1 MMSGKLHK
9 YLKKY
14 NTGNFMNSDYKNIFG
29 KFNGNEAEYVLR
41 ALDSE
46 TPENKSF
53 PWVQKFEETFS
64 KGIGS
69 KYSIA
74 VNSGTSGLHAALYAA
89 GVKPGDEVIQPATT
103 VVMDAYVTMHLGA
116 VPVFVDI
123 CPKSWNIDAAKIEEK
138 ITDKTKAIIVV
149 SLYGLPVDIDPI
161 LKIAEKYDLVVVDD
175 SAETLMT
182 RYKDGFAGTHAHIG
196 VFSFE
201 KSKHMTSGS
210 EGGMLITSDESL
222 AVRARKF
229 AGIGYKGL
237 TAEAGRTSLASSVY
251 QNPDYER
258 FDTIGFNYRMNAI
271 TAAIGLA
278 QFERID
284 YLVDRRKAVG
294 KLFLNAVAG
303 CNWIDTQEIL
313 NHSDH
318 SYFTFGLLYQGEAAT
333 GVSWKEFYDRYKAM
347 GGDGFYACWKN
358 PYLEPALKGQ
368 QMGGQVFDLGLC
380 PIAEEYQ
387 RKIMAF
393 KSNYRNIDEAK
404 IQATLLKKLIDEIDG
419 LA

>member
-1 MMSGKLHK
+1 
-9 YLKKY
+9 
-14 NTGNFMNSDYKNIFG
+14 MNSDYKNLFG
-29 KFNGNEAEYVLR
+29 KFNGKEAEYALR

-46 TPENKSF
+46 TPKNKNF
-53 PWVQKFEETFS
+53 PWVQKFEEAFS
-64 KGIGS
+64 EGIGS
-69 KYSIA
+69 RYSIA

-89 GVKPGDEVIQPATT
+89 GVSSGDEVIQPATT

-123 CPKSWNIDAAKIEEK
+123 CPKSWNIDATKIEEK

-161 LKIAEKYDLVVVDD
+161 LEIASKYNLIVVDD

-182 RYKDGFAGTHAHIG
+182 RYKEGMAGTHAHIG

-210 EGGMLITSDESL
+210 EGGMLVTSDEKL

-237 TAEAGRTSLASSVY
+237 TAEAGRTSLASSIY

-278 QFERID
+278 QFERIE
-284 YLVDRRKAVG
+284 YLVERRKVVG
-294 KLFLNAVAG
+294 KLFLEAVSG
-303 CNWIDTQEIL
+303 CDWIETQEIPD
-313 NHSDH
+313 HSDH
-318 SYFTFGLLYQGEAAT
+318 SYFTFGLLYKGEAT
-333 GVSWKEFYDRYKAM
+333 HGVSWEEFYDRYKVM

-358 PYLEPALKGQ
+358 PYLEPSLKGKK
-368 QMGGQVFDLGLC
+368 MGAQVFALGLC
-380 PIAEEYQ
+380 RVAEEYQ

-393 KSNYRNIDEAK
+393 KSNYRDVNEAK
-404 IQATLLKKLIDEIDG
+404 LQAGLLRKLIDEIDSG
-419 LA
+419 A

>member
-1 MMSGKLHK
+1 
-9 YLKKY
+9 
-14 NTGNFMNSDYKNIFG
+14 MNSDYKNKFG
-29 KFNGNEAEYVLR
+29 KFNGKEAEYALR

-46 TPENKSF
+46 TPENKNF

-64 KGIGS
+64 EGVGS
-69 KYSIA
+69 RYAIA

-89 GVKPGDEVIQPATT
+89 GVGPGDEVIQPATT

-116 VPVFVDI
+116 IPVFVDI
-123 CPKSWNIDAAKIEEK
+123 CQNSWNIDATKIEEQ

-161 LKIAEKYDLVVVDD
+161 LEIALKYNLVVVDD

-182 RYKDGFAGTHAHIG
+182 RYKDGLAGTHAHIG

-210 EGGMLITSDESL
+210 EGGMLVTSDENL

-237 TAEAGRTSLASSVY
+237 TAKAGRTSLASSVS

-278 QFERID
+278 QFERIE
-284 YLVDRRKAVG
+284 YLVERRKIVG
-294 KLFLNAVAG
+294 SFFLNAVDD
-303 CNWIDTQEIL
+303 CDWLETQEIPS
-313 NHSDH
+313 HSDH
-318 SYFTFGLLYQGEAAT
+318 AYFTFGLLYNGEAAK
-333 GVSWKEFYDRYKAM
+333 GVSWKEFYNRYKAL

-358 PYLEPALKGQ
+358 PYMEPSLRGKT
-368 QMGGQVFDLGLC
+368 MGKQVYELGLC
-380 PIAEEYQ
+380 PVAEDYQ

-393 KSNYRNIDEAK
+393 KSNYRDITEAK
-404 IQATLLKKLIDEIDG
+404 SQAALLKKLIDEING
-419 LA
+419 VV

>member
-1 MMSGKLHK
+1 
-9 YLKKY
+9 
-14 NTGNFMNSDYKNIFG
+14 MNSDYKNPFG
-29 KFNGNEAEYVLR
+29 KFNGKEAEYALR

-46 TPENKSF
+46 TQENKNF
-53 PWVQKFEETFS
+53 PWVQKFEEAFAA
-64 KGIGS
+64 GIGA
-69 KYSIA
+69 KYAIA

-89 GVKPGDEVIQPATT
+89 GVGVGDEVIQPATT

-123 CPKSWNIDAAKIEEK
+123 CPESWNIDATKIEEK
-138 ITDKTKAIIVV
+138 ITERTKAIIVV

-161 LKIAEKYDLVVVDD
+161 LEIASKYNLTVIDD

-182 RYKDGFAGTHAHIG
+182 RYKDGMAGTHSHIG
-196 VFSFE
+196 VYSFE

-210 EGGMLITSDESL
+210 EGGMIITSDENL

-278 QFERID
+278 QFERIE
-284 YLVDRRKAVG
+284 YLVERRKVVG
-294 KLFLNAVAG
+294 KLFLDAVTD
-303 CNWIDTQEIL
+303 CDWIETQHIPD
-313 NHSDH
+313 HSDH
-318 SYFTFGLLYQGEAAT
+318 SYFTFGLLYNGEAAK
-333 GVSWKEFYDRYKAM
+333 GVTWREFYDRYKVM

-358 PYLEPALKGQ
+358 PYMEPSLKGKVL
-368 QMGGQVFDLGLC
+368 GGQVLDLGLC
-380 PIAEEYQ
+380 PVAEDYQ
-387 RKIMAF
+387 KKIMAF
-393 KSNYRNIDEAK
+393 KSNYRDINEAK
-404 IQATLLKKLIDEIDG
+404 EQAAILKKLIDDLNG
-419 LA
+419 V